1 MEHYSLQT
9 RTMLACQK
17 ELCRTSVGYLGASTS
32 LLSHFFFT
40 TTPQITYREDT
51 IAAPKPTIINR
62 PDLASQVKTLLL
74 VETDEISGCTPDL
87 AQLLR
92 KTTKRLGAL
101 ENAPTQEYLPTKIWQ
116 GFSGQPQTLT
126 RIQRRRIH
134 HWLEE
139 LAILLSPNLEW
150 LFIARDSLVDYEHI
164 SDSGASFP
172 ALKTISITGVSKNQ
186 HVHEASVLFKAAPN
200 LESLYSL
207 QCNLFEG
214 IGSWTMGKPWNL
226 KLQTVRRLVLNDIG
240 LKDLDLLVN
249 CCPSLQ
255 QLEVFATKIHL
266 TSGIGYWN
274 VAKLMQALK
283 SAQHTLRKLRLS
295 SSSTQKHA
303 VDSQLN
309 AGGISWSFR
318 QFDQL
323 EELSLDQ
330 TVIESL
336 SRDTSIEDS
345 TAPDWSLIGILPSSV
360 CKVELLQMRR
370 GFTESLRR
378 LSKDAYFTLP
388 SLKVVHINLA
398 ERIDKRDAGS
408 KNIESIESD
417 FQSAGVHVHWTT
429 TSA

>member
-318 QFDQL
+318 QFDQDIAVVGL
-323 EELSLDQ
+323 Q
-330 TVIESL
+330 
-336 SRDTSIEDS
+336 SRTPSNEKRLYGEFE
-345 TAPDWSLIGILPSSV
+345 AP
-360 CKVELLQMRR
+360 
-370 GFTESLRR
+370 F
-378 LSKDAYFTLP
+378 
-388 SLKVVHINLA
+388 
-398 ERIDKRDAGS
+398 
-408 KNIESIESD
+408 
-417 FQSAGVHVHWTT
+417 
-429 TSA
+429 